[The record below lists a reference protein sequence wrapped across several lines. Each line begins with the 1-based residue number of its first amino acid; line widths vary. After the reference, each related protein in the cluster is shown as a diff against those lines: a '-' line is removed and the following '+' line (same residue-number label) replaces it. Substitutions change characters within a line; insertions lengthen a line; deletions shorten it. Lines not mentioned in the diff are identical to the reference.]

1 MGKLIISEG
10 IEEQFKTATKNKQ
23 DTLNKLPESTRKKL
37 GKHVIAG
44 GGASGQSASM
54 VEPFFSP
61 FIQRTTVEIPKDL
74 KQLNTWRRYWYRY
87 EPIVSAACGLHVD
100 FAMSTFDIT
109 HEDPYLQK
117 EFQAYSE
124 DIDLFNFVLDM
135 LLEHFVVGEAFPFAF
150 FDDINDPH
158 TIERLVLLDPD
169 LVDVKWDPL
178 SGKDSHEEITLEP
191 SQRLKAVVSEGSSNT
206 DTGEIYDQLPQD
218 IRDICKNGGK
228 IQLPGHQVYHLKRKA
243 DYFKTRGISVIDG
256 CMKLLLYKDK
266 AREAQYAILDR
277 HVTPKEIYTI
287 GSDAY
292 PTNNEEIQAFKELL
306 QSQWNQP
313 NQAIIWHHAL
323 NVKWEGANGKVLNL
337 DPEFRYIDKQLS
349 IALLINEGTITA
361 ERQPY
366 ASTSVGLDVMIQR
379 YLTLR
384 MRVEKFLK
392 QFVFGTICLLN
403 DIRKPT
409 QAQLSH
415 RIRIVPHRKDSNLWT
430 PNIRWNKE
438 NLRDDLQKLRFISD
452 LVGKDLLPPAT
463 LYSAMNLNEADIKQK
478 LKEEA
483 QRKKKEGVPSP
494 LPGGMPMP
502 TGGEGEMM
510 PSTELP
516 TAPIAETPRGR
527 PPESVKNTALPVG
540 I

>member
-1 MGKLIISEG
+1 
-10 IEEQFKTATKNKQ
+10 
-23 DTLNKLPESTRKKL
+23 
-37 GKHVIAG
+37 
-44 GGASGQSASM
+44 
-54 VEPFFSP
+54 
-61 FIQRTTVEIPKDL
+61 
-74 KQLNTWRRYWYRY
+74 
-87 EPIVSAACGLHVD
+87 
-100 FAMSTFDIT
+100 
-109 HEDPYLQK
+109 
-117 EFQAYSE
+117 
-124 DIDLFNFVLDM
+124 
-135 LLEHFVVGEAFPFAF
+135 
-150 FDDINDPH
+150 
-158 TIERLVLLDPD
+158 
-169 LVDVKWDPL
+169 
-178 SGKDSHEEITLEP
+178 
-191 SQRLKAVVSEGSSNT
+191 
-206 DTGEIYDQLPQD
+206 
-218 IRDICKNGGK
+218 
-228 IQLPGHQVYHLKRKA
+228 
-243 DYFKTRGISVIDG
+243 
-256 CMKLLLYKDK
+256 
-266 AREAQYAILDR
+266 
-277 HVTPKEIYTI
+277 
-287 GSDAY
+287 
-292 PTNNEEIQAFKELL
+292 
-306 QSQWNQP
+306 
-313 NQAIIWHHAL
+313 
-323 NVKWEGANGKVLNL
+323 
-337 DPEFRYIDKQLS
+337 
-349 IALLINEGTITA
+349 
-361 ERQPY
+361 
-366 ASTSVGLDVMIQR
+366 MIQR